1 MSEKKQDNHNRWRNK
16 TVAFRM
22 SPEEAQQLDTMVRLS
37 GLQKQEYLICRALEQ
52 LVVVN
57 GNPRVFKALRNQFE
71 AVLAELRRL
80 ERIDDQQEE
89 LLSLLRY
96 MAAIMEGLK
105 EDSK

>member
-1 MSEKKQDNHNRWRNK
+1 
-16 TVAFRM
+16 M

-52 LVVVN
+52 PVVVN

-80 ERIDDQQEE
+80 EKVDDRQEE
-89 LLSLLRY
+89 LLSLLHY
-96 MAAIMEGLK
+96 MATIMVGLK
-105 EDSK
+105 AENE

>member
-1 MSEKKQDNHNRWRNK
+1 MSEKKQDNKNRWRNK

-52 LVVVN
+52 PIVVN

-80 ERIDDQQEE
+80 EKVDNQQDE
-89 LLSLLRY
+89 LLSLLHY
-96 MAAIMEGLK
+96 MATIMAGLK
-105 EDSK
+105 EESE